1 MDRMGKPR
9 NIVATGPAGRVRI
22 EYIEGRRALRI
33 SAGEGD
39 GPVEVPLARLIDGLG
54 IDRRDFAPP
63 PHLLLFA
70 GRHDLSRGGFGDL
83 VGCYECEADGRAA
96 FRDVRAT
103 RSDQEDWA
111 QLVALH
117 GGRRPTVVAWFGRPK
132 EKDGGRRQ
140 QRLSLVAENGRH
152 AAGRASR
159 RHLRTVRQ

>member
-1 MDRMGKPR
+1 MVGMGKPR
-9 NIVATGPAGRVRI
+9 TIVAAGPSGHLRI
-22 EYIEGRRALRI
+22 EYIEGRRVLRVT
-33 SAGEGD
+33 AGDGE
-39 GPVEVPLARLIDGLG
+39 GPVEVPLVRLVDGLG

-63 PHLLLFA
+63 PQLLLFA
-70 GRHDLSRGGFGDL
+70 GRHDLPRGGAGDL
-83 VGCYECEADGRAA
+83 VGCFECEADGRAA
-96 FRDVRAT
+96 FRDIRAT
-103 RSDQEDWA
+103 RSDEEGWA

-117 GGRRPTVVAWFGRPK
+117 GGRRPTVVAWFGRAK

>member
-1 MDRMGKPR
+1 MGKPK
-9 NIVATGPAGRVRI
+9 NIVAAGPSGHVRI
-22 EYIEGRRALRI
+22 EYIEGRRVLRV
-33 SAGEGD
+33 SAGAGE

-54 IDRRDFAPP
+54 IDGRDFAPP
-63 PHLLLFA
+63 PRLLLFA
-70 GRHDLSRGGFGDL
+70 GRHDVPRGGAGDL
-83 VGCYECEADGRAA
+83 VGCFECEADGRAA

-103 RSDQEDWA
+103 RSDQEGWA

-117 GGRRPTVVAWFGRPK
+117 GGGRRPTVVAWFGRPK

-140 QRLSLVAENGRH
+140 QRLGLVAENGRH

>member
-1 MDRMGKPR
+1 MGKPK
-9 NIVATGPAGRVRI
+9 NIVAASPSGRLRI
-22 EYIEGRRALRI
+22 EYIESRRVLRV
-33 SAGEGD
+33 SAGEGG

-63 PHLLLFA
+63 PRLLLFA
-70 GRHDLSRGGFGDL
+70 GRHDEPQGGAGDL

-103 RSDQEDWA
+103 RSDQEGWA
-111 QLVALH
+111 QLVVLH

-140 QRLSLVAENGRH
+140 QRLSLVAENSRH

>member
-1 MDRMGKPR
+1 MNAMGKPK
-9 NIVATGPAGRVRI
+9 NIVAAGPSGRVRI
-22 EYIEGRRALRI
+22 EYIEGRRVLRV

-39 GPVEVPLARLIDGLG
+39 GPVEVPLARLVDVLG
-54 IDRRDFAPP
+54 IDRGDFAPP
-63 PHLLLFA
+63 PRLLLFA
-70 GRHDLSRGGFGDL
+70 GRHDLPRGGAGDL
-83 VGCYECEADGRAA
+83 VGCYECEAEARAA

-103 RSDQEDWA
+103 RSDQEGWA

-117 GGRRPTVVAWFGRPK
+117 GSRRPTVVAWFGRPK

>member
-1 MDRMGKPR
+1 MAAGP
-9 NIVATGPAGRVRI
+9 TGHLRI
-22 EYIEGRRALRI
+22 EYIEGRRVLRVTAAD
-33 SAGEGD
+33 SD

-54 IDRRDFAPP
+54 IDRRDVAPAP
-63 PHLLLFA
+63 RLLLFA
-70 GRHDLSRGGFGDL
+70 GRHGLPLGGADDL
-83 VGCYECEADGRAA
+83 VGCFECEADGRAA

-103 RSDQEDWA
+103 RSDDEGWA

-117 GGRRPTVVAWFGRPK
+117 GGRRPTVVAWFGRPA
-132 EKDGGRRQ
+132 ERDGGRRQ